1 MLYRVVFSGMFFS
14 SNMVVVSLLFCTNED
29 DMTINWEV
37 LYLPFHGEIVVKE
50 EIQRAAET

>member
-1 MLYRVVFSGMFFS
+1 MLYRVVFSSIFFS
-14 SNMVVVSLLFCTNED
+14 SNMVVVSLLFSTNED

-37 LYLPFHGEIVVKE
+37 LYLPFPGEIVFKE